1 MVKIYNKIIY
11 WLRLFE
17 KVLLIGIHK
26 ICLNSVY
33 FIFFLSVIFIIF
45 LYTGMTSCYHLWPVD
60 PIGGFLLMIMAPGL
74 FFIMMGILILGINWV
89 VGIFCFGT
97 GFSMIPIM
105 AIGLELGVELTYPI
119 DESFSTG
126 ILMSSG

>member
-11 WLRLFE
+11 WLRSFE

-74 FFIMMGILILGINWV
+74 FFIMMGILILIRII
-89 VGIFCFGT
+89 VGLRMSKLGYCNHKNSAASLWLMVF
-97 GFSMIPIM
+97 
-105 AIGLELGVELTYPI
+105 LGVVLCIIVALFVY
-119 DESFSTG
+119 
-126 ILMSSG
+126 